1 MVTVKTECQ
10 LLAVKLRSH
19 LAVMQILKY
28 PQDVVMENSTTH
40 SFLLGKQTIVLQG
53 TIVQAL
59 DLKSQSPMG
68 AAKEFL
74 FPLIRKVSSHQQN
87 RLQILPLWRTI
98 LFGR

>member
-1 MVTVKTECQ
+1 MVKTECQ

-19 LAVMQILKY
+19 LAAMQILKY
-28 PQDVVMENSTTH
+28 AQEVVMENSTTR

-59 DLKSQSPMG
+59 HLKSQSPMG
-68 AAKEFL
+68 VAKNFL
-74 FPLIRKVSSHQQN
+74 FPLIQKVSSHQQN
-87 RLQILPLWRTI
+87 CLQILPLRRTI

>member
-1 MVTVKTECQ
+1 MVKTECQ

-19 LAVMQILKY
+19 LAAMQILKY
-28 PQDVVMENSTTH
+28 AQEVVMENSTTR

-68 AAKEFL
+68 VAKNVI